1 MVAALYAKLACRK
14 AAATIPALRPLHL
27 PFALPSW
34 APSLAM
40 AKVGLRWLSLH
51 TGLPALV
58 VAAILIVVGYRLLKK
73 TARFAVEVALVAAF
87 LVAATSAGWLR
98 W

>member
-1 MVAALYAKLACRK
+1 M
-14 AAATIPALRPLHL
+14 PFHL
-27 PFALPSW
+27 PFALPS
-34 APSLAM
+34 LAL
-40 AKVGLRWLSLH
+40 AKLGIRWLSQH

>member
-1 MVAALYAKLACRK
+1 M
-14 AAATIPALRPLHL
+14 L
-27 PFALPSW
+27 PFRLPF
-34 APSLAM
+34 PLQNLTLV
-40 AKVGLRWLSLH
+40 KVGIRWLSLH

-58 VAAILIVVGYRLLKK
+58 VGAILIVVGYRLLKK

>member
-1 MVAALYAKLACRK
+1 MLG
-14 AAATIPALRPLHL
+14 PPLPNRISL
-27 PFALPSW
+27 PFALPSF
-34 APSLAM
+34 AVVSSLVKM
-40 AKVGLRWLSLH
+40 AVRWLSTH

-58 VAAILIVVGYRLLKK
+58 VGAILIVVGYRVLKK

-87 LVAATSAGWLR
+87 LIAATSAGWLR